1 MFQFAP
7 ISDRIQKLLDKREWA
22 NHGHIHMDGERT
34 KIYTDYYKAHEAEP
48 YNLKRAHCLYE
59 WAAKKTVMVEDE
71 EIFVGNLGRTYRSIQ
86 PFVEWNPGW
95 LGELLD
101 EDDETFRRLWQ
112 SPGCFA
118 YMSDED
124 RETFRD
130 ACAYWADRS
139 ISARAMETVPPS
151 IAHLMG
157 DGCTDFL
164 AATYTGGVRAI
175 CTMPQGH
182 YIANYRKVVEM
193 GFGAIKQ
200 ECEERMAAMDGQVF
214 GADAKKYNFYR
225 TTAIVADAGILL
237 SKRYAEECRRVAET
251 KAAGDP
257 RKAELLNM
265 ADSLDWIMEKPAR
278 TAWEAFQ
285 AVVFYQMMLITD
297 AQQHALTLG
306 RVDQYAGWLAKEQME
321 RGELTQQ
328 DVQDLADAFYIK
340 LTDNLCCKRMDK
352 ASLEAHL
359 KAGGGIGGEYS
370 YGTAGQHFTIGGQLR
385 DGSDATNPMTIA
397 LLNTCGHLYMCD
409 PSVSCR
415 IHQNTPD
422 EVWRLALESSK
433 VAGGVPTLENDA
445 VIMPA
450 LMRRGVT
457 LEDAREYA
465 IIGCVEPTVP
475 GKDYPACGGDGVE
488 SFFNLVGPLM
498 LALHG
503 GCNPAT
509 GYDEGLKTGKL
520 YEYEDFEQ
528 FKEAYVSQLRHYLS
542 WHVSITNFFELMYAE
557 YFPSVVCSATMDGC
571 MESGKDVL
579 EGGAVYNTTGS
590 TGCGIGNVAD
600 SLMAVKMAMDGR
612 LGCTPKDLY
621 DAISAN
627 WEGYEDLQKKV
638 LYEMPHYG
646 NNMEEVDELAVWA
659 MTQFADILN
668 GLTGPRGNYNAGTF
682 TMTVHLSYGAAT
694 AATPDG
700 RKAGE
705 PLAEAISSRQGFD
718 KNGPTAYLISAAK
731 LPHTKLG
738 NGDQLNVRFSP
749 SVVKSEQGMQK
760 LRDLIS
766 AYFAQGGMQ
775 VQFNV
780 VSTDTLHDAQS
791 DPDKYK
797 NLIVRIAG
805 FSAYFVEMP
814 KTIQDDF
821 ITRTEH
827 SM

>member
-7 ISDRIQKLLDKREWA
+7 ISQRIQTLMKKREDT
-22 NHGHIHMDGERT
+22 NHGHVQFDGERT

-59 WAAKKTVMVEDE
+59 WVSKKTILVEDE
-71 EIFVGNLGRTYRSIQ
+71 DIFVGNLGRTYRCTQ
-86 PFVEWNPGW
+86 PFVEWNADW
-95 LGELLD
+95 VYDAVHDTD
-101 EDDETFRRLWQ
+101 ENFRKAWQ
-112 SPGCFA
+112 SPGCYA

-124 RETFRD
+124 REIFRE
-130 ACAYWADRS
+130 ASEYWMDRS
-139 ISARAMETVPPS
+139 ITARAMETVPPTIS
-151 IAHLMG
+151 HLLG
-157 DGCTDFL
+157 DGSTDFL
-164 AATYTGGVRAI
+164 NSTYTSGQKSI

-182 YIANYRKVVEM
+182 FIANYRKVVEV

-200 ECEERMAAMDGQVF
+200 ECEERMAAMEGCVF

-225 TTAIVADAGILL
+225 TTAIVAEAGILL
-237 SKRYAEECRRVAET
+237 SKRYAEECRRQAAE
-251 KAAGDP
+251 KAEGDL
-257 RKAELLNM
+257 RRAELLKM
-265 ADSLDWIMEKPAR
+265 ADGLDWIMEHPAR
-278 TAWEAFQ
+278 TAWEAMQ
-285 AVVFYQMMLITD
+285 AVLFYQYMLISD
-297 AQQHALTLG
+297 GQQHALTLG
-306 RVDQYAGWLAKEQME
+306 RVDQYGGWLAKEQME

-340 LTDNLCCKRMDK
+340 LTDNLCTKRMDK
-352 ASLEAHL
+352 NNLMAQLES
-359 KAGGGIGGEYS
+359 GEGVEHSYS
-370 YGTAGQHFTIGGQLR
+370 TAGQHFTVGGQLR

-397 LLNTCGHLYMCD
+397 FLNSCGRLYMCD

-415 IHQNTPD
+415 IHKGAPD
-422 EVWRLALESSK
+422 EVWRLAIEASK
-433 VAGGVPTLENDA
+433 EAGGMPTLENDD

-457 LEDAREYA
+457 EEDAREYA

-488 SFFNLVGPLM
+488 SFFNLVGPM
-498 LALHG
+498 VLALHN
-503 GCNPAT
+503 GCNPVT
-509 GYDEGLKTGKL
+509 GYDQGLKTGKL
-520 YEYEDFEQ
+520 YEYENFEQ
-528 FKEAYVSQLRHYLS
+528 FQAAYAAQLRHYLS
-542 WHVSITNFFELMYAE
+542 WHVSMTNFFELMYAE
-557 YFPSVVCSATMDGC
+557 FFPSVVCSATMDGC

-579 EGGAVYNTTGS
+579 EGGAIYNTTGS

-612 LGCTPKDLY
+612 LGCTVKDLY
-621 DAISAN
+621 DALCAN

-646 NNMEEVDELAVWA
+646 NNVEEVDELAVWA

-668 GLTGPRGNYNAGTF
+668 SLTGLRGHYNAGTF
-682 TMTVHLSYGAAT
+682 TMTVHISYGAAT

-700 RKAGE
+700 RKKGE

-738 NGDQLNVRFSP
+738 NGDQLNIRFSP
-749 SVVKSEQGMQK
+749 SVVKSEQGTRK

-766 AYFAQGGMQ
+766 TYFAQGGMQ

-780 VSTDTLHDAQS
+780 VATDTLHEAQ
-791 DPDKYK
+791 DHPDKYK

-814 KTIQDDF
+814 KAMQDDF